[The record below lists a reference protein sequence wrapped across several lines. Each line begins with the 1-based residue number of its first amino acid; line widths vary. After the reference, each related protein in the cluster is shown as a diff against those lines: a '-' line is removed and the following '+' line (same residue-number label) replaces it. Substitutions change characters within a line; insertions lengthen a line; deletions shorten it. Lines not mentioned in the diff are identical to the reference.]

1 MLKSPSVAPR
11 HLLSHN
17 EQGESPILEE
27 TNTNP
32 NIKHIYNYR
41 KKCIRENE
49 NRDPYLKLLR
59 DLLDPKVNNTNEYFI
74 VLDHT
79 QPFAREVSS

>member
-17 EQGESPILEE
+17 EQSESPILEE

-32 NIKHIYNYR
+32 NIQQIYNYR
-41 KKCIRENE
+41 KKYNRENE

-59 DLLDPKVNNTNEYFI
+59 DLLDPKVNNTNKYFE

-79 QPFAREVSS
+79 

>member
-1 MLKSPSVAPR
+1 MLKSSSVAPR

-17 EQGESPILEE
+17 QQSESPILEE

-32 NIKHIYNYR
+32 NIQQIYNYR
-41 KKCIRENE
+41 KKCNRMNE
-49 NRDPYLKLLR
+49 SHEPYLKLLR
-59 DLLDPKVNNTNEYFI
+59 DLLDPKANNTNEHFK

-79 QPFAREVSS
+79 